1 MSIEALESRIAPAAV
16 INLVTAGTSLKVF
29 ETDTT
34 LPGKI
39 GPINIQIGPDLTAG
53 GVDIAAINGVTYLLN
68 GAPVTPVNNSIHL
81 AHVLGSITID
91 GGGTTGSNVTILPG
105 LYGGNI
111 TMDFA
116 AAGNI
121 ASIEATTIAGG
132 VKVTAPLGGTSVF
145 FNSPAQSTLIGGPV
159 KLALGGG
166 GNVVDV
172 LVPQFTA
179 LNSFSFLG
187 GPAKLTSGQPL
198 GGTNLFVVVPAV
210 GSGPLSFSVGGSL
223 LFSAKYAAADFS
235 ISSANVSIAHSA
247 TFLEGAATGSS
258 AVDTI
263 GAGTLNI
270 GGALTWNSNGGQGF
284 QLSGGSV
291 SVAGKLNVNEGVGNG
306 LVQLTGNAMTIG
318 GIVAVGSGSGGMQ
331 IQPGS
336 PAQFTVNGSVKIT
349 NFGSVSISSLGTI
362 GGSLSILGAN
372 SAHINDAFSSVNGA
386 YLNVGG
392 SVTVASPKTPTA
404 PTSSF
409 AFGEMSVGGSLKIQG
424 GVTGSAVNLTDSRI
438 FGSVSYT
445 TPKLTGG
452 NSLFAILQAANADT
466 MLITGSLSVSLP
478 VGNDTF
484 VVQDANPIPTLLVLG
499 TTKIAAPFPIQ
510 TLYNSALF
518 ASPVKI
524 VP

>member
-39 GPINIQIGPDLTAG
+39 GPIFVQIGADPMG
-53 GVDIAAINGVTYLLN
+53 GIDINNTINGVSYLLN
-68 GAPVTPVNNSIHL
+68 GAPVTPINNSIHL
-81 AHVLGSITID
+81 ANILGSITID
-91 GGGTTGSNVTILPG
+91 GGGTSGSNVAISPG
-105 LYGGNI
+105 LYGGNL

-116 AAGNI
+116 AAGNTVNI
-121 ASIEATTIAGG
+121 GATTIAGG
-132 VKVTAPLGGTSVF
+132 VKITAPLGGTLVL

-166 GNVVDV
+166 GNIVDV
-172 LVPQFTA
+172 SVPQFTA

-187 GPAKLTSGQPL
+187 GPTKLTSGQPL
-198 GGTNLFVVVPAV
+198 GGSNVFLVNP
-210 GSGPLSFSVGGSL
+210 SGGPGQTSFSVGGSL
-223 LFSAKYAAADFS
+223 LFNAKYAAADFN
-235 ISSANVSIAHSA
+235 IGAVNVSIAHSA
-247 TFLEGAATGSS
+247 TFLEGAAVPSTTSD
-258 AVDTI
+258 VL
-263 GAGTLNI
+263 GAGTMNI

-284 QLSGGSV
+284 QLVGGSV

-306 LVQLTGNAMTIG
+306 LVQLTGSGMTIG
-318 GIVAVGSGSGGMQ
+318 GIVAVSGGSGGMVV
-331 IQPGS
+331 QPGS

-349 NFGSVSISSLGTI
+349 NFGFVSISSLGTI

-372 SAHINDAFSSVNGA
+372 SAHINDAFASVNGA

-392 SVTVASPKTPTA
+392 SVTVASPKTPNTQSA
-404 PTSSF
+404 FT
-409 AFGEMSVGGSLKIQG
+409 FGEMSVGGSLKIQG
-424 GVTGSAVNLTDSRI
+424 GAAGSGVILEDSRI

-452 NSLFAILQAANADT
+452 SSLFVIQQLANADT
-466 MLITGSLSVSLP
+466 MLVTGSLSVSLP
-478 VGNDTF
+478 VGNDSF
-484 VVQDANPIPTLLVLG
+484 VAQNANPIPTLLVLG
-499 TTKIAAPFPIQ
+499 TTKITAPFPIQ
-510 TLYNSALF
+510 TNYNSALF